1 MHHFNITLNT
11 DSGGRTIVVNIE
23 IDELDDVR

>member
-11 DSGGRTIVVNIE
+11 DSGGRAIVVNIE